1 MLHLQARRVGTLFSL
16 VLVAIAVTVAWLF
29 AG

>member
-1 MLHLQARRVGTLFSL
+1 MLHLQARRVGTLVSL